1 MDINKKIGQL
11 IVAGFDGFVVNDH
24 IRNLITRYHVGNII
38 LFEKNCQSPEQVF
51 KLVQDLQ
58 ALSLEHNG
66 VPLFV
71 TIDQE
76 NGIVNRIYDG
86 VTNFPGNMAQTA
98 GATLEES
105 EKIAEYT
112 GVGLKALGINFN
124 LAPSLDVNNNPKN
137 PVIGNRSFSDAADV
151 VAERAVYAARGYE
164 KAGVIATAK
173 HFPGHGDT
181 ELDSHLALPT
191 VSHSRD
197 RLDAVELLPFKTA
210 IESGIPAIMS
220 AHIVFPALDDSGVP
234 ATLSKKIL
242 TDLLRNE
249 LGFNG
254 VLMTDCMEMKAI
266 ENLYGTVKSTPIAI
280 KAGADLIC
288 LSHTEATQIAAIEEV
303 KALLATDPDLQ
314 ARVEAAADRVVALK
328 ERYGIAEFLT
338 TSYDDARKSLY
349 QPDYEQLA
357 DKVSKASIV
366 VNDGDDCLPITDK
379 KVLVISP
386 DGRALTGADGL
397 RQIPNF
403 ATYLATRAQNCTAI
417 KIANAPTDD
426 DIMQIV
432 DQLDAFELVVIGT
445 HNALFVPEQEQ
456 LVNAIIEKDK
466 KIILIPLRNPHD
478 QHLFPMVKTVIIPHE
493 YTVRSMETVAD
504 ILLAGN

>member
-1 MDINKKIGQL
+1 MDINKKVGQL
-11 IVAGFDGFVVNDH
+11 IVAGFDGFVINDH
-24 IRNLITRYHVGNII
+24 IRNLITRYNVGNVI

-51 KLVQDLQ
+51 KLVQELQ
-58 ALSLEHNG
+58 ELSMTHNG

-76 NGIVNRIYDG
+76 NGIVNRIFDG

-98 GATLEES
+98 GATLEET

-112 GVGLKALGINFN
+112 GNGLKALGINFN

-137 PVIGNRSFSDAADV
+137 PVIGNRSFSDSADI
-151 VAERAVYAARGYE
+151 VAERAIYAARGYE

-197 RLDAVELLPFKTA
+197 RLDAAELLPFKTA
-210 IESGIPAIMS
+210 IKSGIPAIMS
-220 AHIVFPALDDSGVP
+220 AHIVFPALDDSGLP

-249 LGFNG
+249 LGFEG

-266 ENLYGTVKSTPIAI
+266 DNLYGTVKSTPIAI

-303 KALLATDPDLQ
+303 KTLLASDHELQ
-314 ARVEAAADRVVALK
+314 ARIEEACARVVALK
-328 ERYGIAEFLT
+328 KRYGIVDLLAN
-338 TSYDDARKSLY
+338 SYDDALKSLY
-349 QPDYEQLA
+349 QPEYEQLA
-357 DKVSKASIV
+357 DRVSKASIV
-366 VNDGDDCLPITDK
+366 VTDGDNYLPITDK

-403 ATYLATRAQNCTAI
+403 ATYLATRSQNCTAV
-417 KIANAPTDD
+417 KIDNAPTDED
-426 DIMQIV
+426 VTKIV
-432 DQLDAFELVVIGT
+432 NQLDEFEIIVIGT
-445 HNALFVPEQEQ
+445 HNALFVTEQEQ
-456 LVNAIIEKDK
+456 LVNKIIEKNK

-478 QHLFPMVKTVIIPHE
+478 HHLFPSVKTVIIPHE

-504 ILLAGN
+504 ILLKGE